1 MILYLKKEL
10 VCIDYQ
16 LIEENVWNVL
26 KPKGVFMICSVIKLN
41 GIKEMFSYYD
51 WNIQYIGEE
60 KMETLLDEG
69 PSIYFYHLLKK

>member
-1 MILYLKKEL
+1 
-10 VCIDYQ
+10 
-16 LIEENVWNVL
+16 
-26 KPKGVFMICSVIKLN
+26 MICSVIKLN